1 MKNFLTKHKR
11 LIAEMLVFV
20 GYTVIFHI
28 IGNISGIQSIAVVGF
43 ALILSNQLVNRNNCN
58 N

>member
-43 ALILSNQLVNRNNCN
+43 ALILSNQLINRKH
-58 N
+58 